1 MSDIHDNR
9 VTVTL
14 GGDKFELVASKLAE
28 RIYGDRFRNDVSTL
42 GTSGVIRQERDKDN
56 NPIGEPYEVAYSGR
70 LKLDVAISSAC
81 NVSGGEI
88 PRQVVAAT
96 WALAKAAGST
106 DMTYDEFDAWW
117 LSLPSNAQEDLDLF
131 EAVCVDLSERAFF
144 RDVRGQSD
152 AAEPNEIEQATR
164 ADEANG

>member
-1 MSDIHDNR
+1 MVDVHDNR
-9 VTVTL
+9 ATVML
-14 GGDKFELVASKLAE
+14 GGYKFELVASKLAE

-42 GTSGVIRQERDKDN
+42 GTSGVIRQERDEEGE
-56 NPIGEPYEVAYSGR
+56 PIGEPYEVAYSGR

-88 PRQVVAAT
+88 PRQVVAAA

-144 RDVRGQSD
+144 RNFGGQARSD
-152 AAEPNEIEQATR
+152 KP
-164 ADEANG
+164 DEAEEA